1 MIGLFATVSWAQR
14 GIYAAVV
21 AALSAGAVV
30 FATLILLASALN
42 TGQGDPGSLAM
53 IGAIAAACTIVVL
66 DAITRHGISERWPA
80 LRRLRIIGLGSWSLR
95 GYLAGETAVL
105 ALIASVIGYAAAL
118 VLIPALVPYLSAMG
132 IVPAGVA
139 PGPSLG
145 TAALVAAATTGV
157 ALVAASG
164 AARRAARREPVSVGL
179 VAEPSALARRLGIAF
194 TTVLAALAGLGIS
207 QALGAVSTQA
217 GFLWGMLATVSLLS
231 FLGRIW
237 RSLAGKASQGV
248 IAIRP
253 HMSAPA
259 MVSSRWTTAA
269 GRATTPAA
277 VMLAIGLCVF
287 FVGFAAISEH
297 AAKDRLSQVLAGTT
311 VLTHS
316 SAGADPAALDVDGN
330 GVVLT
335 QTEVAVEGSSY
346 LEPAQVLTSADAET
360 FLGPYLPD
368 GANLEGPG
376 VVVTASSA
384 TETGLEAG
392 QTVALDGDE
401 GPTELPILA
410 VATVPS
416 TLGDLYLIDDTLSA
430 TSSGPMTVITTAAP
444 RSVPAGWQSAAADEW
459 IADLPPGAAVSA
471 TGGQGTSESPLLI
484 GAPIALALALAI
496 SSTAITTLA
505 RREDI
510 TQLGRLGMSRT
521 ATLTAV
527 ARQALALTV
536 PPALAAWALGALIVT
551 AATTPY
557 TSAVGVRPLTVGP
570 LDTYLLLTAVLV
582 LSVATTAIATARTA
596 LYHVE

>member
-30 FATLILLASALN
+30 FAALILLGSAMAS
-42 TGQGDPGSLAM
+42 GQGDPGSLAV

-95 GYLAGETAVL
+95 GYLAGETVVL
-105 ALIASVIGYAAAL
+105 ALIASVIGYATAL
-118 VLIPALVPYLSAMG
+118 LLIPVLVPYLSTME
-132 IVPAGVA
+132 IVPATVD

-145 TAALVAAATTGV
+145 TVVQVAAATTGV
-157 ALVAASG
+157 ALMAATG

-179 VAEPSALARRLGIAF
+179 VAEPSALARGLDLAF
-194 TTVLAALAGLGIS
+194 TILLAALAGLSVS
-207 QALGAVSTQA
+207 QAVFTVSTQA
-217 GFLWGMLATVSLLS
+217 GFLWGMLATASLLGL
-231 FLGRIW
+231 LGRIW
-237 RSLAGKASQGV
+237 RSLAGAAAQGV
-248 IAIRP
+248 IATHPR
-253 HMSAPA
+253 MSASA
-259 MVSSRWTTAA
+259 MVSSRWTTSA

-287 FVGFAAISEH
+287 FVGFFAISEQ
-297 AAKDRLSQVLAGTT
+297 AAEDRLSQVLAGTT
-311 VLTHS
+311 ILTHS
-316 SAGADPAALDVDGN
+316 SAGADPSAVDVDGT

-335 QTEVAVEGSSY
+335 QTEVAVGGSSY
-346 LEPAQVLTSADAET
+346 LEPAQILTSADAER
-360 FLGPYLPD
+360 FLGPYVPSSTSL
-368 GANLEGPG
+368 AGPG
-376 VVVTASSA
+376 LVVTASSA
-384 TETGLEAG
+384 TETGLETG
-392 QTVALDGDE
+392 QIVTLEGDE

-416 TLGDLYLIDDTLSA
+416 TLGNLYLIDETISA
-430 TSSGPMTVITTAAP
+430 TTSGATTVITTAAP
-444 RSVPAGWQSAAADEW
+444 QSVPAGWQSAPADQW

-536 PPALAAWALGALIVT
+536 PPAIVAWTLGALIVT

-557 TSAVGVRPLTVGP
+557 TNAVGVRPATIGP
-570 LDTYLLLTAVLV
+570 LDTYLLLTGVLV
-582 LSVATTAIATARTA
+582 LSVFTTAIATASTT
-596 LYHVE
+596 LYRAR